1 MSDRSA
7 APFPVA
13 PGPTAR
19 PGIAPKGPAD
29 IDRAIARLLTIGTLV
44 SIAAMAVGTV
54 LLLAGGGSPKDNTA
68 PAFDLAAL
76 PAQLLALQPAAF
88 VWVGL
93 IVIIATPSARV
104 LASLIAYLRSGERE
118 MAVVAVLILAVIA
131 ASVLVAAITEG

>member
-54 LLLAGGGSPKDNTA
+54 LLLAGGGSPKDAA